1 MCRVT
6 FRLGDEFETRT
17 DRWDQGSTR
26 PLLFLA
32 FFTPSLPRRLC
43 SSSERRRFKGGAI
56 VKAPLN
62 VAKKPKIDYCSKY
75 QPYSKENGM
84 ATIWTMTL
92 IYIVLVSR
100 KRLPTTV
107 IPQDRWP
114 GYSKFIDP
122 SFLFCLCF
130 GRPFS
135 RVPSLKNWFD
145 MYIIVPLFDDFNFKS
160 NK

>member
-1 MCRVT
+1 MGSGVHAPSSFSSFFYPLT
-6 FRLGDEFETRT
+6 SSATLFFLGTTSF
-17 DRWDQGSTR
+17 QGRCNCQS
-26 PLLFLA
+26 
-32 FFTPSLPRRLC
+32 
-43 SSSERRRFKGGAI
+43 
-56 VKAPLN
+56 PLN

-114 GYSKFIDP
+114 GYS
-122 SFLFCLCF
+122 
-130 GRPFS
+130 
-135 RVPSLKNWFD
+135 
-145 MYIIVPLFDDFNFKS
+145 
-160 NK
+160 